1 MFREGAKMAV
11 DQRLDETVIGV
22 INERIRNVFDHQ
34 VKACKDNRLPVD
46 VRYAKKESRRRQ
58 RMRSAVSIQTHN
70 SDKITYHFFYR
81 NVQCA
86 KNGSTLHLSTCLLAT
101 EQKKNVM
108 PCFSW
113 STSRMKK
120 EWLTL
125 SQPSQV
131 STCVCRFLLDDPKK

>member
-1 MFREGAKMAV
+1 MTI
-11 DQRLDETVIGV
+11 DQRLDENVIGV
-22 INERIRNVFDHQ
+22 VNERIRNVFDHQ
-34 VKACKDNRLPVD
+34 VRAYKDNRLPVD
-46 VRYAKKESRRRQ
+46 VHYAKKENRKHR
-58 RMRSAVSIQTHN
+58 RMRSAVSIKTHN

-113 STSRMKK
+113 STCQTKK

-131 STCVCRFLLDDPKK
+131 STCAWRFEKVSR